1 MNYQQAHP
9 CPLLDWHG
17 TTAAQRWRMAC
28 DSALLSTSGAQKP
41 STGNKSAINV
51 VGDGGNFS
59 NPPDETAGTE

>member
-1 MNYQQAHP
+1 
-9 CPLLDWHG
+9 
-17 TTAAQRWRMAC
+17 MAC